1 MKKTERQKKLS
12 HLPQVDE
19 CLRSE
24 YGRTW
29 LSNYPRRIVL
39 RAIRDVI
46 DAKRNEILRGGSP
59 EIDLDV
65 ISGEI
70 EARIKDL
77 HSFSL
82 RPLINAT
89 GVVIHTNLG
98 RSILCDRAISN
109 MISMAGS
116 YSNLEYDID
125 RGRRGK
131 RYIHLKGILNELT
144 GAEDSVVVNNNAAA
158 VLICLDTF
166 AKGREVIVSRGELV
180 EIGGEFRIPEVMKAG
195 GAILREVGTTNKTH
209 LYDYENA
216 LSGNT
221 ALLLKVH
228 RSNYRISG
236 FTEEVGLDE
245 LVKLGRKFNIP
256 VMADLG
262 SGSMIDL
269 AKYGIYG
276 EPSVGEIVKTGVDLI
291 TFSGDKLLGGPQAGI
306 ILGKKWMIER
316 IQKNPLLRAIRTD
329 KTTLSALE
337 ATMME
342 YMDEEGAVRN
352 IPTLR
357 MLTEPVH
364 QIKKRAIKL
373 KRLLKGVDNLAIIS
387 VEEDKSRA
395 GGGSLPEVDLP
406 THVVSIKPLKISVN
420 DLEERL
426 RKGEPPV
433 IGRIR
438 DDRLI
443 VDMRTVQDKEIRT
456 LSECIIGGLL
466 YVSKRVRS
474 THLTK

>member
-1 MKKTERQKKLS
+1 MKKSEIQKRLS
-12 HLPQVDE
+12 NLPQVDE

-46 DAKRNEILRGGSP
+46 DAKRKEILRGGNP
-59 EIDLDV
+59 DTGLGV
-65 ISGEI
+65 ISEEI
-70 EARIKDL
+70 EERIKDL

-82 RPLINAT
+82 KPLINAT

-98 RSILCDRAISN
+98 RSILCDSAISN
-109 MISMAGS
+109 MLSMAGS
-116 YSNLEYDID
+116 YSNLEYDIG

-131 RYIHLKGILNELT
+131 RYIHLKEILNELT
-144 GAEDSVVVNNNAAA
+144 GAEDSIVVNNNASA

-166 AKGREVIVSRGELV
+166 AKGMEVIVSRGELV

-245 LVKLGRKFNIP
+245 LVKLGRRFNIP

-262 SGSMIDL
+262 SGCMIDL
-269 AKYGIYG
+269 SRYGIYG
-276 EPSVGEIVKTGVDLI
+276 EPSVGEIVKTGVDLV

-306 ILGKKWMIER
+306 ILGRKWMIER

-329 KTTLSALE
+329 KTTLAALE

-342 YMDEEGAVRN
+342 YMDEERAVKN

-357 MLTEPVH
+357 MLTEPVA
-364 QIKKRAIKL
+364 QIKKRAMKL
-373 KRLLKGVDNLAIIS
+373 RRLLRKVDDLAQIS

-406 THVVSIKPLKISVN
+406 TFVLSIRPLKMSVN

-443 VDMRTVQDKEIRT
+443 LDMRTVQDKEIRT
-456 LSECIIGGLL
+456 LSECIIRVLL
-466 YVSKRVRS
+466 
-474 THLTK
+474 